1 LEHCA
6 LIGQRTSG
14 AGWKMTD
21 GHLTF
26 TEMSTILH
34 KKGTELKSEAEH
46 HIREIGQCHLK
57 QIQVNEFQQNWLRP
71 PQNWLRP

>member
-1 LEHCA
+1 
-6 LIGQRTSG
+6 
-14 AGWKMTD
+14 MTD

-57 QIQVNEFQQNWLRP
+57 QIEVNEHWLRP
-71 PQNWLRP
+71 PQTRLRP